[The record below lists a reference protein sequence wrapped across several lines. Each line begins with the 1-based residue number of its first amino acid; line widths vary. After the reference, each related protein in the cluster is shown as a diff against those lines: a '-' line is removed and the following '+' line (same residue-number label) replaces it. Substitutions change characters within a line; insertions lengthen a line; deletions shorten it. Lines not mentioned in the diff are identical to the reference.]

1 MVKIC
6 ERRKKKREILYE
18 IIQIFVRMSGKNV
31 FYIII
36 FIVIV
41 SQYNIY

>member
-6 ERRKKKREILYE
+6 ERRKKKREFLYE

-31 FYIII
+31 FYINVFII
-36 FIVIV
+36 NV
-41 SQYNIY
+41 SQYNIS